1 MNEPFVEVNNLTK
14 QIRGKTIV
22 HHISFHL
29 NRGEVFG
36 LLGPNGAGKT
46 TTIRM
51 MVGLIA
57 MSDGD
62 VRIGGSSIRSQFKE
76 AIRHVG
82 AIVENP
88 ELYKHLTGMQNLKQ
102 YARMGDGITQSRIE
116 EVISLV
122 GLASRIH
129 DRVKTYSLG
138 MRQRLGIAQALLH
151 KPAVLILDEPTNG
164 LDPAGIREM
173 RGLVRKLAHEE
184 GIAVMVSSH
193 LLAEMEQLCDRFGVM
208 MDGRL
213 RTTFALAD
221 LSGTAAGD
229 SATKR
234 PQTLEEKYM
243 QLTEGDN
250 HAASNTQTAR

>member
-1 MNEPFVEVNNLTK
+1 MSEPIVEVHNLTK
-14 QIRGKTIV
+14 QIFGKTIV
-22 HHISFHL
+22 HHLHFQL

-76 AIRHVG
+76 AIRDVG

-88 ELYKHLTGMQNLKQ
+88 ELYKHLTGLQNLKQ
-102 YARMGDGITQSRIE
+102 YARMGEGITPSRIE
-116 EVISLV
+116 EVVALV
-122 GLASRIH
+122 GLTSRIQ
-129 DRVKTYSLG
+129 DKVKTYSLG

-184 GIAVMVSSH
+184 DIAVMVSSH

-213 RTTFALAD
+213 HATFALED
-221 LSGTAAGD
+221 LTQS
-229 SATKR
+229 
-234 PQTLEEKYM
+234 QTLEEKYM

-250 HAASNTQTAR
+250 HATSNTQTAR